1 MENGSNELGLLSRDN
16 EILTSL
22 NTKLERENRCVRV
35 IKLRCVKVFAHFAHF
50 AQEKRHI
57 SLTLESF
64 DPNHPHTLREEKNLP
79 DYLENHKFV
88 VHKVERVRMPLP
100 ELPDYTTS
108 SNTSNAYDT
117 VKRLQQNKALYEA
130 L

>member
-1 MENGSNELGLLSRDN
+1 MNGSNELGLLSRDN
-16 EILTSL
+16 EILTFL
-22 NTKLERENRCVRV
+22 NVKLQRENSCVRV
-35 IKLRCVKVFAHFAHF
+35 VKLRCVKDFAHF
-50 AQEKRHI
+50 AQKRHV

-64 DPNHPHTLREEKNLP
+64 DPNHPHTLREEDKLS

-88 VHKVERVRMPLP
+88 VHNVERTRMPLP
-100 ELPDYTTS
+100 GLPDTSYTTS

-117 VKRLQQNKALYEA
+117 VKKLQENKALYES

>member
-50 AQEKRHI
+50 DLIIMITSTPFETCQFVCSHKQHECI
-57 SLTLESF
+57 SVLS
-64 DPNHPHTLREEKNLP
+64 
-79 DYLENHKFV
+79 
-88 VHKVERVRMPLP
+88 
-100 ELPDYTTS
+100 
-108 SNTSNAYDT
+108 
-117 VKRLQQNKALYEA
+117 
-130 L
+130 